1 MTPLRFAKMEGLGN
15 DFVVIDARAS
25 PGSITS
31 ARARKIADR
40 RAGIGCDQVL
50 VIENKNPRDRGA
62 FRYRIFNADGGATGQ
77 CGNGARCAW
86 LFLRA
91 RGLIAAG
98 AGALL
103 STGRADIFVEP
114 ARGGARAHLAAPR
127 FAPTAIPL
135 ARRRESAVY
144 AARVDGVS
152 LRFAAL
158 SLGNPHAV
166 FFCDSQ
172 GAPPGVDGGDLFAA
186 ANDAAIARWGA
197 RLNRARDFP
206 QGVNVGFCAPAGR
219 ADAKADLSLR
229 VFERGAGE
237 TPACGSGAAAA
248 AVAAM
253 RAGRVESPA
262 RVRMRGGVLRV
273 DWDCGGGCA
282 AITGAARLVFWGEL
296 DAGFFAARR

>member
-25 PGSITS
+25 PGAITS

-40 RAGIGCDQVL
+40 REGIGCDQVL
-50 VIENKNPRDRGA
+50 VIENKKPRDRGA

-91 RGLIAAG
+91 RGLIASDAG
-98 AGALL
+98 ARL

-144 AARVDGVS
+144 MARVDGVS

-172 GAPPGVDGGDLFAA
+172 GAPPGIDGGDLFAA

-206 QGVNVGFCAPAGR
+206 QGVNVGFCAPTGR
-219 ADAKADLSLR
+219 ADAKPICRCAFSSAARAKRPLAAAARRRRRSR
-229 VFERGAGE
+229 RCGRGASNRRRGC
-237 TPACGSGAAAA
+237 ACAAACCASIGIAA
-248 AVAAM
+248 AVA
-253 RAGRVESPA
+253 RRSPA
-262 RVRMRGGVLRV
+262 RRG
-273 DWDCGGGCA
+273 WFF
-282 AITGAARLVFWGEL
+282 GAS
-296 DAGFFAARR
+296 